1 MLNEAKSFS
10 PSRGLSHLSDKKL
23 EENFLELVRKR
34 RLHHNS
40 VDLVNI
46 EYTMIQFHEEMSR
59 RSTLEDG

>member
-1 MLNEAKSFS
+1 MFNEAKSFS
-10 PSRGLSHLSDKKL
+10 PSQGLSHLSDEEL

-40 VDLVNI
+40 ADLVNI

-59 RSTLEDG
+59 RSTPGHE